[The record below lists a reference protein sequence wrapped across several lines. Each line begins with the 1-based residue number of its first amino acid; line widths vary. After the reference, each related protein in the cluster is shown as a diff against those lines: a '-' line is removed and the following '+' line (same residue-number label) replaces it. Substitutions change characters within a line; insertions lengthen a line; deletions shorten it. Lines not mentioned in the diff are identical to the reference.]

1 MHDSEHVDTAGCREQ
16 NRLREVRKYAFLE
29 HQPNA
34 ASDKLVEL
42 TISVFGTK
50 TALVTLVEEDRQ
62 WFQARVGF
70 DHHETSRTISLCAH
84 ALLTND
90 VLVIP
95 DARDDPRFA
104 SNVLVAGE
112 PFIRFY
118 AGAPLVT
125 PRGHVIGTLCIID
138 DKPRLEFSAQD
149 RSRLQS
155 LAKLVMDQFE
165 LKRLSEAQKTA
176 LCLSRTTADGILHV
190 TFPDRITHSNAGA
203 SKILGYDRN
212 EFLELSLL
220 DLIPSELA
228 RKVMAASKR
237 FLRSGKEYASIGGI
251 EATLRTKSGED
262 APVEF
267 SVGIWQSD
275 GKPHMG
281 VILRDISERKR
292 REASFQMLFDRNPV
306 PMWIFDAQTFGFVE
320 VNDAACLLYGYARPA
335 FKQMSVL
342 DIRPPREREN
352 TIDHITTIAETY
364 EPKDPWTHVAAG
376 GHTIRVLPFARRI
389 QHAGK
394 SCILAAMIDVTE
406 REKAAVDLKSTR
418 IFLDAIVESI
428 PSMLFVK
435 DVKDGR
441 FVLIN
446 KAGEDLLGLTREQIV
461 GKTDFDFFSE
471 PDAERFIAADR
482 AVVAR
487 EELVVIENEPV
498 PTSKGVRSLRT
509 QKVGVPD
516 ADGKPRYLLGVSEDV
531 TERLAM
537 EKRNLHLSRHDILTE
552 LPNRLAFQ
560 DLLAQQ
566 LSRASGAKTFALH
579 LVDLDRFKFV
589 NDSLG
594 HLAGD
599 EMLRQVA
606 ARLIAAKAQTDIV
619 ARLGGDEF
627 AIIQTDCPAPDSAID
642 LAARIT
648 SELAK
653 PFALDGQEVT
663 IGCSVGITLHPKN
676 GAHADE
682 LLKRADLAL
691 YDVKEKRT
699 GGFAFFEP
707 VMEER
712 ADRERRLRDE
722 LRLALERGELRLV
735 YQPIVDAKSE
745 GTVCCEALL
754 RWDHPE
760 LGPVSPAEFIPAAE
774 AAGLIPAIGKW
785 VMEQACFEAAH
796 WPSDVRIAVNLSPLQ
811 FTGFNL
817 ARQVAVALEKS
828 GLLPDRL
835 ELEITEGIFLRD
847 SEENLDNLRQ
857 LKNLGVR
864 IALDDFGTG
873 YSSLSYLRSF
883 AFDKIK
889 IDRSFIAGLPLSSDS
904 LSIVRAIIGLGKSFQ
919 ATITAEGVETAEQSA
934 TLIREG
940 CDQCQ
945 GYLYST
951 PLGRDEVRS
960 RLAARQIRPG
970 IRATNPELVI
980 NQLTRNSQE
989 RR

>member
-1 MHDSEHVDTAGCREQ
+1 MHDAEHVETAGCREQ

-34 ASDKLVEL
+34 ASDQLVEL

-62 WFQARVGF
+62 WFQASVGF
-70 DHHETSRTISLCAH
+70 DHHKTSRTISLCAH
-84 ALLTND
+84 ALLSKD

-104 SNVLVAGE
+104 SNVLVARE

-138 DKPRLEFSAQD
+138 DKPRLEFSVQD

-155 LAKLVMDQFE
+155 LAKLVMDRFE

-203 SKILGYDRN
+203 SNILGYDRN
-212 EFLELSLL
+212 EFLDLSLF

-228 RKVMAASKR
+228 SKVMAASKR
-237 FLRSGKEYASIGGI
+237 FLRSGKEFASIGGI

-267 SVGIWQSD
+267 SVGISQSD

-292 REASFQMLFDRNPV
+292 REASFQMLFDGNPV

-320 VNDAACLLYGYARPA
+320 VNDAACLLYGYARPV

-342 DIRPPREREN
+342 DIRPSPEREN
-352 TIDHITTIAETY
+352 MIDHITAIAETY
-364 EPKDPWTHVAAG
+364 EPKDPWTHVAAD

-406 REKAAVDLKSTR
+406 REKAAIDLKSTR
-418 IFLDAIVESI
+418 IFLNAIVESI

-446 KAGEDLLGLTREQIV
+446 KAGEHLLGLTRDEII
-461 GKTDFDFFSE
+461 GKTDFDFFTDA
-471 PDAERFIAADR
+471 DAERFMAADR
-482 AVVAR
+482 AVVAG

-516 ADGKPRYLLGVSEDV
+516 ADGEPRYLLGVSEDV

-537 EKRNLHLSRHDILTE
+537 EKRNLHLSRHDIVTE

-566 LSRASGAKTFALH
+566 LSQVSGSKTFALH

-594 HLAGD
+594 HHAGD

-606 ARLIAAKAQTDIV
+606 ARLLAAKADTDIV
-619 ARLGGDEF
+619 AHLGGDEF
-627 AIIQTDCPAPDSAID
+627 AIIQTVCPAPDSAVD
-642 LAARIT
+642 LAGRIT
-648 SELAK
+648 SELARL
-653 PFALDGQEVT
+653 FALDG
-663 IGCSVGITLHPKN
+663 
-676 GAHADE
+676 
-682 LLKRADLAL
+682 
-691 YDVKEKRT
+691 
-699 GGFAFFEP
+699 
-707 VMEER
+707 
-712 ADRERRLRDE
+712 
-722 LRLALERGELRLV
+722 
-735 YQPIVDAKSE
+735 
-745 GTVCCEALL
+745 
-754 RWDHPE
+754 
-760 LGPVSPAEFIPAAE
+760 
-774 AAGLIPAIGKW
+774 
-785 VMEQACFEAAH
+785 
-796 WPSDVRIAVNLSPLQ
+796 
-811 FTGFNL
+811 
-817 ARQVAVALEKS
+817 
-828 GLLPDRL
+828 
-835 ELEITEGIFLRD
+835 
-847 SEENLDNLRQ
+847 
-857 LKNLGVR
+857 
-864 IALDDFGTG
+864 
-873 YSSLSYLRSF
+873 
-883 AFDKIK
+883 
-889 IDRSFIAGLPLSSDS
+889 
-904 LSIVRAIIGLGKSFQ
+904 
-919 ATITAEGVETAEQSA
+919 
-934 TLIREG
+934 
-940 CDQCQ
+940 
-945 GYLYST
+945 
-951 PLGRDEVRS
+951 
-960 RLAARQIRPG
+960 
-970 IRATNPELVI
+970 
-980 NQLTRNSQE
+980 
-989 RR
+989 